1 MIYEK
6 RRIGEKTIQSLI
18 NLSKSWENENC
29 THGIVANNADDI
41 KEPLYVAIDNNE
53 IIGYIFGH
61 YYTVENKT
69 SYIELGEKCFMVDE
83 LYVLPKY
90 RSQGVG
96 RELFRR
102 LESEV
107 KNSCAYITCSTSTKD
122 YKKILHF
129 YVDELDMDFHSAF
142 LIKPTENTKI

>member
-1 MIYEK
+1 MTYEK
-6 RRIGEKTIQSLI
+6 KRLDENTIQSLI
-18 NLSKSWENENC
+18 NLSKAWENENC
-29 THGIVANNADDI
+29 THGIVTNDADDI
-41 KEPLYVAIDNNE
+41 KEPLYVATDNNE

-69 SYIELGEKCFMVDE
+69 SYIELGEKCFMIDE
-83 LYVLPKY
+83 LYVLPEY

-102 LESEV
+102 IENEV
-107 KNSCAYITCSTSTKD
+107 KNSCTYITCSTSTKD

-142 LIKPTENTKI
+142 LIKPTESI